1 MDSLMRFLLFL
12 LVAGAL
18 LCCGAKAAVF
28 GPLDLPASRP
38 PSKGDVMKT
47 ILPAFVIILLSHP
60 AAALPRYVGVE
71 LVRSEPQGAGPIP
84 AIFAWLESSLLGNA
98 AAALAVVA
106 MAMAGLMM
114 LTRRSDM
121 RLDGLEKL
129 SEQPAGRRGAAAQPP
144 SRDA

>member
-1 MDSLMRFLLFL
+1 
-12 LVAGAL
+12 
-18 LCCGAKAAVF
+18 
-28 GPLDLPASRP
+28 
-38 PSKGDVMKT
+38 MKT
-47 ILPAFVIILLSHP
+47 IPPALVMVLLSHP

-71 LVRSEPQGAGPIP
+71 LVKSEPEGVGPIP

-98 AAALAVVA
+98 AAALAVVV

-114 LTRRSDM
+114 LTRRTGM

-129 SEQPAGRRGAAAQPP
+129 SEQPAGRRGAGAQPP